1 MEDRSR
7 EIEVFTKNL
16 SFLLK
21 KEMENL
27 NTPKLSRQE
36 LMGQKLKKAKM
47 KQQSKPHKQT
57 FKKNSK

>member
-36 LMGQKLKKAKM
+36 LMG
-47 KQQSKPHKQT
+47 
-57 FKKNSK
+57 